1 MFWDALERLRITLET
16 LRGIP
21 ETLHALQTVPQ
32 MLSVRE
38 CGEGALHTPR
48 EGDIYGLVWSDFAP
62 HGVQSPFLS
71 RCVEHRRSTQVF
83 VSLDVVHVACEN
95 VVRGGVPMFLSTL

>member
-1 MFWDALERLRITLET
+1 MLWGGSESRWRRFGAS
-16 LRGIP
+16 P

-38 CGEGALHTPR
+38 CGERVLHTPR
-48 EGDIYGLVWSDFAP
+48 EGDVYGLVWSDFAP

-83 VSLDVVHVACEN
+83 VSRDVEHVACGSSAW
-95 VVRGGVPMFLSTL
+95 VTYAGQIVG